1 MKQAGDFVAKILRV
15 ATCQF
20 PVEAEISKNL
30 KHVLR
35 QIEEAA
41 AEKVDVVHFSETAL
55 SGYAGV
61 DVPDAA
67 AIDRGELRTATEEV
81 MAAAKKHKVWVLLGS
96 THFLTGNHKPH
107 NCVYVID
114 PKGKIH
120 DRYDKRFC
128 TGVTGK
134 KPTLDMCHYTPGDH
148 HVIFKIKGISCAVLI
163 CYDFRFPEI
172 YRDLKKQGVRVIFQ
186 SFHNAR
192 KTVVDDPS
200 YNIWKTVVPAT
211 MSTRASENG
220 FWVSANNSAARRSC
234 WGSFTVQPD
243 GEITGQLKLHKAD
256 VLITEMDLSRAY
268 FDPSAPWRERA
279 MQGGLNSGELVKD
292 PRSADRLSL

>member
-1 MKQAGDFVAKILRV
+1 MPKLLRV

-35 QIEEAA
+35 QIEESSDLKA
-41 AEKVDVVHFSETAL
+41 DVVHFSETAL

-61 DVPDAA
+61 DVPSAD
-67 AIDRGELRTATEEV
+67 AIDREELRAATEQV
-81 MAAAKKHKVWVLLGS
+81 MQSAKKHKLWVLLGS

-107 NCVYVID
+107 NSVYIIN
-114 PKGKIH
+114 PQGKIQ

-128 TGVTGK
+128 TGTNGK

-148 HVIFKIKGISCAVLI
+148 HSIFKIKGVPCAVLI

-200 YNIWKTVVPAT
+200 YNIWKEVVPAT

-220 FWVSANNSAARRSC
+220 FWISSNNSAARRSC
-234 WGSFTVQPD
+234 WASFAVQPD
-243 GEITGQLKLHKAD
+243 GAITGQLKLHKAQ
-256 VLITEMDLSRAY
+256 VLMTEMDLSRSY
-268 FDPSAPWRERA
+268 FDPSAPWRDRA
-279 MQGGLNSGELVKD
+279 MQGVLNSGELIRD
-292 PRSADRLSL
+292 PRSADRVSL

>member
-1 MKQAGDFVAKILRV
+1 MAKILRV

-20 PVEAEISKNL
+20 PVEPQISKNL

-35 QIEEAA
+35 QIRESAEEQA
-41 AEKVDVVHFSETAL
+41 DVVHFSETAL
-55 SGYAGV
+55 SGYSGV
-61 DVPDAA
+61 DVPTSDS
-67 AIDRGELRTATEEV
+67 IDREELKSATHEV
-81 MAAAKKHKVWVLLGS
+81 LISAKRHKVWVLLGS
-96 THFLTGNHKPH
+96 THFLSGNHKPH
-107 NCVYVID
+107 NSVYVID

-128 TGVTGK
+128 TGVDGK

-148 HVIFKIKGISCAVLI
+148 HSIFKIRGIPCAVLI

-172 YRDLKKQGVRVIFQ
+172 YRDLKRQGVRVVFQ

-220 FWVSANNSAARRSC
+220 FWISANNSAARRSC
-234 WGSFTVQPD
+234 WGSFAVQPD
-243 GEITGQLKLHKAD
+243 GAITGQLKLHKAD
-256 VLITEMDLSRAY
+256 VLLTEMDLSRDY
-268 FDPSAPWRERA
+268 FDPAAPWRERA
-279 MQGGLNSGELVKD
+279 MRGVLNSGELVND
-292 PRSADRLSL
+292 PRSSNRTDL